1 MHTKNSTQE
10 AEQQFTCYAKKMLD
24 SNWSTKDVQS
34 YLTIAIL
41 AWNTS
46 ILKKPDRIK
55 EIESFISKEKCPAI
69 QLGAESYDT
78 LELTVGLAH
87 LKKALFPNTSL
98 RIRSAEYVS
107 SSGTFRVSCFSY
119 K

>member
-1 MHTKNSTQE
+1 MHTEKSTQKT
-10 AEQQFTCYAKKMLD
+10 EQQFTCYVKKMLD
-24 SNWSTKDVQS
+24 SNWSTEDIQS

-69 QLGAESYDT
+69 QLGADSYDT

-98 RIRSAEYVS
+98 RIRSVEYVS
-107 SSGTFRVSCFSY
+107 SNRTFRISYFS
-119 K
+119 